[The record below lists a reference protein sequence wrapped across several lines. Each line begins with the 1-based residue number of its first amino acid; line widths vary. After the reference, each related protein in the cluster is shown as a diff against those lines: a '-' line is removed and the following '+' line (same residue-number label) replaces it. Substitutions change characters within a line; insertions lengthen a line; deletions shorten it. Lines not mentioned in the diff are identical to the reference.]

1 MKLQIV
7 PARQGAQ
14 WVRAGFAVFFKR
26 PLAYAALFL
35 LFIFFGL
42 VAMLVPLVG
51 AWLLLAALPLVS
63 LAFMLATHHAL
74 RGQPVGV
81 AVFVEPLRVSRR
93 RSVALAQMGLAYAVA
108 SLAII
113 WLSDVV
119 DGGKFEA
126 LQDAMASGKGDA
138 AAVAALLGDPQ
149 LLLGLVLRF
158 GLATLLS
165 LPFWHA
171 PALVHWGDF
180 DMRKALF
187 FSTVAC
193 WRNMRAFA
201 VYGLAWAGVI
211 LAFGVVANLFAVLLV
226 QPQLI
231 ALAAIPA
238 GLLFSTVFY
247 ASLYFTVNDCFAV
260 EPRAAAAAP
269 GEEA

>member
-1 MKLQIV
+1 MKLQLV

-26 PLAYAALFL
+26 PLAFAALFM
-35 LFIFFGL
+35 LFILFGIGS
-42 VAMLVPLVG
+42 MLLPLVG
-51 AWLLLAALPLVS
+51 AWLLLSALPLVS
-63 LAFMLATHHAL
+63 LAFMLATHHTL
-74 RGQPVGV
+74 RGQAMGP
-81 AVFVEPLRVSRR
+81 AVFIEPLRVSRK
-93 RSVALAQMGLAYAVA
+93 RSIALVQMGIAYAMA
-108 SLAII
+108 SVAII
-113 WLSDVV
+113 WLSEAA

-126 LQDAMASGKGDA
+126 LQEAMAGGKGDA

-149 LLLGLVLRF
+149 LLFGLVLRF
-158 GLATLLS
+158 GLASLLS

-171 PALVHWGDF
+171 PALVHWGDL
-180 DMRKALF
+180 DMRKSLF

-193 WRNMRAFA
+193 WRNLGAFA

-211 LAFGVVANLFAVLLV
+211 LAFGVAANVLAALLV

-247 ASLYFTVNDCFAV
+247 ASLYFTVDDCFAV
-260 EPRAAAAAP
+260 ESQAAAAP
-269 GEEA
+269 AEDS